1 VNRVDSVNIV
11 VYQVKRRH
19 WKTWWSKSWGL
30 EVAHVDIIEVVYM
43 LFHSQGV
50 WLFRLQNHSTNSFWG
65 HRPNILR
72 NPCTKFETNWIWFEL
87 GLIFGSIFTRCT
99 DGPYE
104 LWMVQYENLG
114 TFRWFF
120 VNIFPIVL
128 WIYGS
133 QISWFLDSIWY
144 CFEVFSQNYSCCQG
158 TDIAP
163 WGGPFESVFYESFS
177 SCFPSQIQ
185 VFFPFKNSSFFPFC
199 SLNFLSISS
208 H

>member
-19 WKTWWSKSWGL
+19 WKTWWSESWEL
-30 EVAHVDIIEVVYM
+30 EVAHVDIIEVVYL

-50 WLFRLQNHSTNSFWG
+50 WLFRLQNYSTNSFWG

-99 DGPYE
+99 NGPYE

-120 VNIFPIVL
+120 CEHIPYSVVNLWFTDLMIFGLYLILFWGFLPKLLVL
-128 WIYGS
+128 PGDRYCTLRW
-133 QISWFLDSIWY
+133 SIWISILW
-144 CFEVFSQNYSCCQG
+144 VF
-158 TDIAP
+158 
-163 WGGPFESVFYESFS
+163 
-177 SCFPSQIQ
+177 
-185 VFFPFKNSSFFPFC
+185 
-199 SLNFLSISS
+199 L
-208 H
+208 